1 MAGFKEDME
10 EIIDKWD
17 ILSFDER
24 SSNIHKILVK
34 YRNQKAHGTF
44 TLLEE

>member
-10 EIIDKWD
+10 EIMDKWD

-24 SSNIHKILVK
+24 SSNIHTIIVK
-34 YRNQKAHGTF
+34 YRNQKAQGRF